1 MSTLERPAP
10 QNAAQAVALWSV
22 VVSAQEYRCRWYAE
36 DIDVLHRAFT
46 WRRPVGRFGKPQQ
59 ILIWRAERTCG
70 RVHKRSVQ
78 SAPYPPS
85 GDVHA
90 GCDWRKKSS
99 SCRSV
104 SSARDASVL
113 LDPRGE

>member
-22 VVSAQEYRCRWYAE
+22 VVRAQEYRCRWYAE

-70 RVHKRSVQ
+70 LVNKRSVQ
-78 SAPYPPS
+78 RAADPPS
-85 GDVHA
+85 RDVHA
-90 GCDWRKKSS
+90 GCDWRNESSKS
-99 SCRSV
+99 RSV
-104 SSARDASVL
+104 GS
-113 LDPRGE
+113 